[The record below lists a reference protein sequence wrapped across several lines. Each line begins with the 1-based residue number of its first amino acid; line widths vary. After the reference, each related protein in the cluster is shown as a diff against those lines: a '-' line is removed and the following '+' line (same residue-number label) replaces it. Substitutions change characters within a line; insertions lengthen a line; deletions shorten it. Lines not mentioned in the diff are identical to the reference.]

1 MRKIVHSLWPLF
13 FGLSLMMLGN
23 GLQGTLLGVRA
34 TIEDFNT
41 TSTGFI
47 MSLYYLGFVF
57 GSYFAPKLVKNVGHI
72 RVFTALASLAS
83 VTVLLHGV
91 IVDIWFWAFIR
102 VFTGFSYAGLYIVV
116 ESWLNDASTNKTRG
130 KILALYQV
138 ISYGGMV
145 GGQFLLTTAD
155 PATVTLFILTSVL
168 VSIALIPISLSSR
181 PAPSFD
187 EPEHISLKKLFSMSP
202 TGIICAFGSGMSASI
217 ILGLGA
223 VYAIEIG
230 LPLAQIPTFIAIYLL
245 GGVLFQIPIGWLSDR
260 YNRRTI
266 LILICFLSCIISL
279 GCFLA
284 SGGSLLFYILFFLL
298 GGCSLSIYGQCLAH
312 TNDHIAPRYFVAAG
326 SSLILVNG
334 VGAALGPLIVSIF
347 MTVLSIEVYFL
358 SLTVLFFIIFAY
370 GLYRTQRSP
379 SIPLEDQGEAII
391 MPARSAAIE
400 LNITEDTPQDS

>member
-34 TIEDFNT
+34 TIENFNT
-41 TSTGFI
+41 TSTGII

-91 IVDIWFWAFIR
+91 IVDVWFWAFIR
-102 VFTGFSYAGLYIVV
+102 IFTGFSYAGLYIVV
-116 ESWLNDASTNKTRG
+116 ESWLNDASTNKSRG

-138 ISYGGMV
+138 ISYGGLV

-223 VYAIEIG
+223 VYATEIG
-230 LPLAQIPTFIAIYLL
+230 LPLAQISTFMAIYLL
-245 GGVLFQIPIGWLSDR
+245 GGVLFQIPIGWFSDR
-260 YNRRTI
+260 YDRRTI
-266 LILICFLSCIISL
+266 LISICFLSSVFSF

-284 SGGSLLFYILFFLL
+284 TGTSMLFYVMFFLL
-298 GGCSLSIYGQCLAH
+298 GGFSLSIYGQCLAH

-334 VGAALGPLIVSIF
+334 VGAALGPLIVSIL
-347 MTVLSIEVYFL
+347 MSVVSVEVYFP
-358 SLTVLFFIIFAY
+358 SLGILFFIVFAY
-370 GLYRTQRSP
+370 GLYRTQKSP
-379 SIPLEDQGEAII
+379 PIPLEEQGEAII

-400 LNITEDTPQDS
+400 LNITEDTHQDS